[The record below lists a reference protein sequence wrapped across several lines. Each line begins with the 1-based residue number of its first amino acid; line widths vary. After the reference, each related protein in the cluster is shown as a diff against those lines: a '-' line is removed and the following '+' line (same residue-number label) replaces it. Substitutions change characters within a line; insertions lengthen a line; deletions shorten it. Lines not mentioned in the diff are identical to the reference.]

1 MIPWVPRLRC
11 ESGHPRAVVRFWG
24 GRESCVLARSRSET
38 VICQT
43 PFATWR
49 LSPRPAPEKS
59 ERVARTSAR
68 EVRGSDL
75 AIAFNLS
82 YSSAVSRVRRL
93 FLADRY
99 FFITV
104 RRLQA
109 RAQLAEAGFH
119 WLALAF
125 HRARLMHPFDLTAWV
140 FLPDR
145 GQVICAP
152 VHAPDEHPLRHSNLS
167 RRHHSP
173 ARKAADLKSG
183 GPRYLLALAGI
194 ILLRKVAEP
203 SPGSFRPPGQAVG
216 PISSRLPWRTCGV
229 SPPPSLRGCRNA
241 PSESR

>member
-49 LSPRPAPEKS
+49 LSHRPAPEKS
-59 ERVARTSAR
+59 ERVARTSAL

-173 ARKAADLKSG
+173 ARKAADLKKRRSA
-183 GPRYLLALAGI
+183 LLACSGWHY
-194 ILLRKVAEP
+194 P
-203 SPGSFRPPGQAVG
+203 SPESSGTFPGELSAPRASGRSYFFTSPVANLWSFTSTF
-216 PISSRLPWRTCGV
+216 SSRL
-229 SPPPSLRGCRNA
+229 S
-241 PSESR
+241 